1 MDGTSWIESAIEP
14 PARVKRASAAAFVA
28 KLRRWYGRA
37 QERRL
42 LARFGDLALKDIGI
56 TRWDARCECA
66 KPFWRA

>member
-1 MDGTSWIESAIEP
+1 MDGTSWIDSANEP
-14 PARVKRASAAAFVA
+14 PVRVKGTTFAAFVA
-28 KLRRWYGRA
+28 RLRRWYGRT

-42 LARFGDLALKDIGI
+42 LACFDDVALKDIGI